1 MSKIEKCLSWSP
13 FSTSTA
19 VPTRIVWYCKAECQR
34 LDWAY
39 HKAKCKTKEKRAEEK
54 AAGMALVTGSF
65 QGRLALVRTMLER
78 GADVNFVTVDDFTA
92 FVCGEL

>member
-1 MSKIEKCLSWSP
+1 MSKIEKSKIEKCLSWSP

-39 HKAKCKTKEKRAEEK
+39 HKAKSKTKEKRAEEK
-54 AAGMALVTGSF
+54 AAGMDGH
-65 QGRLALVRTMLER
+65 LEIV
-78 GADVNFVTVDDFTA
+78 DV
-92 FVCGEL
+92 LIL